1 MNEKLKEM
9 LIRNLEEELEL
20 AKKLNVRDIAEN
32 ICNVGFQCLMC
43 GKCCRKEYGDNRVA
57 LTPEEIRKIQ
67 GESELEWE
75 DIAEPF
81 TVETGSAEEECRT
94 LANDGMVDE
103 DGNIHTFGWMLRRK
117 ESKDCSFIPDGTTD
131 NHCEIYKL
139 RPLLCSTYPF
149 YMEGLKLNTSE
160 CEGLGKQ
167 IEPQESYK
175 LAELV
180 LRRYIL
186 ELEDTILTYK
196 NYTGLKTGEN
206 GLNIAESGLK
216 QGYLNY
222 IVHYSEGSSKIRKM
236 V

>member
-9 LIRNLEEELEL
+9 LIHNLETELNA
-20 AKKLNVRDIAEN
+20 AKKIDVQQIADE
-32 ICNVGFQCLMC
+32 IQKIGFQCLMC
-43 GKCCRKEYGDNRVA
+43 GKCCRKKYGDNRVA

-67 GESELEWE
+67 EESKLKWE

-81 TVETGSAEEECRT
+81 TIEVGSAEEECRN
-94 LANDGMVDE
+94 LANEGMVDE

-160 CEGLGKQ
+160 CEGIGKQ
-167 IEPQESYK
+167 IGTQESFE

-180 LRRYIL
+180 LRRYIM

-196 NYTGLKTGEN
+196 KYTGLKAGEN
-206 GLNIAESGLK
+206 CLNIAESGLK

-222 IVHYSEGSSKIRKM
+222 IVHYSEGSSKIRKI